1 MSPSI
6 HILLYPIPLPFPSPT
21 PLQITTGAPSS
32 FSTLPLTYT
41 HFRLSNSNAKFWYQ
55 DTQAGSKSCTL
66 LPEKYRRLF
75 SNKQIVCIEYM
86 DINDRD
92 EREIFQRVQL
102 GMALTP
108 AEKLAVIKSPRADFI
123 RHLQLTFFKDS
134 SSSLTT
140 LAWDRS
146 RGTDFRC
153 LATILWCLDR
163 FQQSPSLLA
172 NTGSIVQVESWLS
185 AKQQSPSSQFKS
197 DVTAGFS
204 FLEAMLNSSDS
215 TITSPFHAYDSGK
228 ASRKVQKV
236 SPIEFIC
243 ISLLV
248 LIWHTKL
255 SAKAIADAIT
265 CMRKAVRDEHVDVRM
280 NTRVG
285 GTMIT
290 FIKELAVI
298 EPEPENE
305 HEHEQ
310 EQDDPEARN
319 RRYKSRSRS
328 SKVME
333 ASPTVQSC
341 TTRKRKRGGGEGED
355 PDVLS
360 SSSTTGRLAEIR
372 KVTQKYQESTV
383 D

>member
-1 MSPSI
+1 M
-6 HILLYPIPLPFPSPT
+6 
-21 PLQITTGAPSS
+21 
-32 FSTLPLTYT
+32 
-41 HFRLSNSNAKFWYQ
+41 
-55 DTQAGSKSCTL
+55 L

-108 AEKLAVIKSPRADFI
+108 AEKLAVIKSSRADFV
-123 RHLQLTFFKDS
+123 RQLQSTFFKDS
-134 SSSLTT
+134 SSPFTT

-146 RGTDFRC
+146 RGIDFRC

-163 FQQSPSLLA
+163 FRQSPSLLA
-172 NTGSIVQVESWLS
+172 HTGSIVQVESWLS
-185 AKQQSPSSQFKS
+185 AKHQSLSPQFKS

-204 FLEAMLNSSDS
+204 FLEGMLNSDDP
-215 TITSPFHAYDSGK
+215 TITAPFHAIEFDK
-228 ASRKVQKV
+228 ETHRKQKV

-248 LIWHTKL
+248 CIWYTRL
-255 SAKAIADAIT
+255 SVKSMADAIT
-265 CMRKAVRDEHVDVRM
+265 RMRKAVRSEHVDVRM

-290 FIKELAVI
+290 FIKEQVVADGDDDAMDDYD
-298 EPEPENE
+298 
-305 HEHEQ
+305 
-310 EQDDPEARN
+310 QDNQP
-319 RRYKSRSRS
+319 STRS
-328 SKVME
+328 
-333 ASPTVQSC
+333 
-341 TTRKRKRGGGEGED
+341 TRKRKRSGVEAS
-355 PDVLS
+355 DVPMG
-360 SSSTTGRLAEIR
+360 GRLAEIR
-372 KVTQKYQESTV
+372 KITQRFQERT

>member
-1 MSPSI
+1 M
-6 HILLYPIPLPFPSPT
+6 
-21 PLQITTGAPSS
+21 
-32 FSTLPLTYT
+32 
-41 HFRLSNSNAKFWYQ
+41 
-55 DTQAGSKSCTL
+55 L

-108 AEKLAVIKSPRADFI
+108 AEKLAVIKSSRADFI
-123 RHLQLTFFKDS
+123 RQLQSTFFKDS
-134 SSSLTT
+134 SSPFTT

-163 FQQSPSLLA
+163 FSQSPSFLA
-172 NTGSIVQVESWLS
+172 NTGSIIQIESWLS
-185 AKQQSPSSQFKS
+185 AKQQSLSPQFKS

-204 FLEAMLNSSDS
+204 FLEAMLNSNDP
-215 TITSPFHAYDSGK
+215 TITAPFNAIESGK
-228 ASRKVQKV
+228 ETHRKPKV

-248 LIWHTKL
+248 CIWHTRL
-255 SAKAIADAIT
+255 SVKGMADAIT
-265 CMRKAVRDEHVDVRM
+265 RMRKAVRSEHVDVRM

-290 FIKELAVI
+290 FIKEQVVGDDDDANDD
-298 EPEPENE
+298 ESGQEN
-305 HEHEQ
+305 Q
-310 EQDDPEARN
+310 ASSN
-319 RRYKSRSRS
+319 RKS
-328 SKVME
+328 
-333 ASPTVQSC
+333 SPVEVS
-341 TTRKRKRGGGEGED
+341 RKRKRSGVEAA
-355 PDVLS
+355 DVPLG
-360 SSSTTGRLAEIR
+360 GRLAEIR
-372 KVTQKYQESTV
+372 RITQRYQERT

>member
-1 MSPSI
+1 M
-6 HILLYPIPLPFPSPT
+6 
-21 PLQITTGAPSS
+21 
-32 FSTLPLTYT
+32 
-41 HFRLSNSNAKFWYQ
+41 
-55 DTQAGSKSCTL
+55 L

-108 AEKLAVIKSPRADFI
+108 AEKLAVIKSSRADFV
-123 RHLQLTFFKDS
+123 RQLQSTFFKDS
-134 SSSLTT
+134 SSPFTT

-146 RGTDFRC
+146 RGIDFRC

-163 FQQSPSLLA
+163 FRQSPSLLA
-172 NTGSIVQVESWLS
+172 HTGSIVQVESWLS
-185 AKQQSPSSQFKS
+185 AKHQSLSPQFKS

-204 FLEAMLNSSDS
+204 FLEGMLNSDDP
-215 TITSPFHAYDSGK
+215 TITAPFHAIEFDK
-228 ASRKVQKV
+228 ETHRKQKV

-248 LIWHTKL
+248 CIWYMRL
-255 SAKAIADAIT
+255 SAKSMADAIT
-265 CMRKAVRDEHVDVRM
+265 RMRKAVRSEHVDVRM

-290 FIKELAVI
+290 FIKEQVVADGDDDAMDDYD
-298 EPEPENE
+298 
-305 HEHEQ
+305 
-310 EQDDPEARN
+310 QDNQP
-319 RRYKSRSRS
+319 STRS
-328 SKVME
+328 
-333 ASPTVQSC
+333 
-341 TTRKRKRGGGEGED
+341 TRKRKRSGVEAS
-355 PDVLS
+355 DVPMG
-360 SSSTTGRLAEIR
+360 GRLAEIR
-372 KVTQKYQESTV
+372 KITQRFQERT